1 MTNEKHVQGH
11 ILTAMNATATAASS
25 VCNAKLTVR
34 AAAMVIR
41 HVFDQTL
48 DAAGQACGL
57 FELASSVV
65 RLELSHL
72 RAQLT
77 LPAAALVVLQTS
89 HAQLPHHRL
98 DEGL

>member
-1 MTNEKHVQGH
+1 
-11 ILTAMNATATAASS
+11 

-34 AAAMVIR
+34 AASVMVR
-41 HVFDQTL
+41 HVFDTTL
-48 DAAGQACGL
+48 DVAGQACGL

-77 LPAAALVVLQTS
+77 LPAAALVVLHAS